1 MSFGPAPAG
10 FGPPTP
16 PSWTPPSWTP
26 PSEVEQA
33 LLDAKS
39 RDDWPAYFETLARN
53 RLYFEVGREQEDARF
68 SRGLVPFRRDPRV
81 AGGWVWP
88 VYTEGVLPA
97 PEPDRVFDWKKLKW
111 IAQDLNSS
119 YPATIVV
126 NPDTPC
132 EAFLPAA
139 PPHSW
144 AWTRYAKQS
153 DGPSDEAAL
162 RTLRVGG
169 PLEGP
174 VAHGLA
180 CGAHLLVHQGR
191 FWNAMAYHGH
201 GYRAD
206 RRMLRTWWGITS
218 HQEWQGR
225 QRALLATDGAR
236 SEWEFA
242 LGLRRAIA
250 GESGG
255 HVGAGDWCDAAGRV
269 LHRRAEGGTA
279 FTPDGVTTT
288 APTPSAEAEA
298 RIKEI
303 QHLIGRITRYEDRMR
318 ADGILREDQYVRS
331 ADAWDLGRASCMAR
345 WGLSTRYCD
354 LQEAEAAVV
363 EAGRR
368 AAHCYES
375 WEDFSA
381 GFILGRCLHF
391 DDDKFGSWYQEMV
404 TVHRILTSDPG
415 SPWLNI
421 PFR

>member
-1 MSFGPAPAG
+1 MSFGPPPAG
-10 FGPPTP
+10 FGSPTA
-16 PSWTPPSWTP
+16 PSWTP

-39 RDDWPAYFETLARN
+39 REDWPAYFETLARN
-53 RLYFEVGREQEDARF
+53 RLYFEVGRKEEDARF
-68 SRGLVPFRRDPRV
+68 TRGLVPFRRDPRI

-126 NPDTPC
+126 NPGTPC
-132 EAFLPAA
+132 EAFLPTE

-144 AWTRYAKQS
+144 AWARHAKQS
-153 DGPSDEAAL
+153 DGPSDTAAL
-162 RTLRVGG
+162 RTLRMGG

-180 CGAHLLVHQGR
+180 CGAHLIVHQGR

-206 RRMLRTWWGITS
+206 RRTLRTWWGITS
-218 HQEWQGR
+218 RQEWQSL

-236 SEWEFA
+236 PVWEFA

-250 GESGG
+250 RDAGG
-255 HVGAGDWCDAAGRV
+255 HVETGHWWDVAASVLQRRKGATTSAAEIDA
-269 LHRRAEGGTA
+269 
-279 FTPDGVTTT
+279 D
-288 APTPSAEAEA
+288 
-298 RIKEI
+298 IKDV
-303 QHLIGRITRYEDRMR
+303 QHLIGRIIRYEARMR
-318 ADGILREDQYVRS
+318 ADGILREGQYVTS

-345 WGLSTRYCD
+345 WGVSTRYCD
-354 LQEAEAAVV
+354 LPEAEAAVV
-363 EAGRR
+363 EAGYR
-368 AAHCYES
+368 AAHCYGS

-381 GFILGRCLHF
+381 GFILGRCLQF
-391 DDDKFGSWYQEMV
+391 DKDEFGTWYQEMV

>member
-10 FGPPTP
+10 FGPPI
-16 PSWTPPSWTP
+16 PPSWTP

-39 RDDWPAYFETLARN
+39 REDWPAYFETLARN

-97 PEPDRVFDWKKLKW
+97 PEPHRVFDWKKLKW
-111 IAQDLNSS
+111 IARDWNSN
-119 YPATIVV
+119 YPETIVV
-126 NPDTPC
+126 NPGTPC

-144 AWTRYAKQS
+144 AWARYAKQS
-153 DGPSDEAAL
+153 DGPSDAAAL

-180 CGAHLLVHQGR
+180 CGAHLIVHQGR
-191 FWNAMAYHGH
+191 FWNAVAYHGH

-206 RRMLRTWWGITS
+206 RRMLRAWWGITS
-218 HQEWQGR
+218 HQEWQS
-225 QRALLATDGAR
+225 QLRALLTTDGAR
-236 SEWEFA
+236 PVWEFA

-250 GESGG
+250 RDSGG
-255 HVGAGDWCDAAGRV
+255 HVETGHWWDAAARV
-269 LHRRAEGGTA
+269 LRQRAGREIVLA
-279 FTPDGVTTT
+279 PDGVTKV
-288 APTPSAEAEA
+288 APTSAAETEAH
-298 RIKEI
+298 IKDV
-303 QHLIGRITRYEDRMR
+303 QHLIGRISRYEARMR
-318 ADGILREDQYVRS
+318 ADGILGEGKYVSS

-354 LQEAEAAVV
+354 LTEAEAAVV
-363 EAGRR
+363 EAGYR
-368 AAHCYES
+368 AARCYES
-375 WEDFSA
+375 WEDFSV
-381 GFILGRCLHF
+381 GYILGRCLHF
-391 DDDKFGSWYQEMV
+391 DNEEFGSWYQEMV
-404 TVHRILTSDPG
+404 IVHRILTSDPG

>member
-1 MSFGPAPAG
+1 M
-10 FGPPTP
+10 
-16 PSWTPPSWTP
+16 
-26 PSEVEQA
+26 
-33 LLDAKS
+33 
-39 RDDWPAYFETLARN
+39 
-53 RLYFEVGREQEDARF
+53 
-68 SRGLVPFRRDPRV
+68 
-81 AGGWVWP
+81 
-88 VYTEGVLPA
+88 YTEGVLPA

-225 QRALLATDGAR
+225 QRALLVTDGAR

-255 HVGAGDWCDAAGRV
+255 RVGAGDWCDAAGRV

-381 GFILGRCLHF
+381 AFILGRCLHF

>member
-1 MSFGPAPAG
+1 M
-10 FGPPTP
+10 
-16 PSWTPPSWTP
+16 
-26 PSEVEQA
+26 
-33 LLDAKS
+33 
-39 RDDWPAYFETLARN
+39 
-53 RLYFEVGREQEDARF
+53 
-68 SRGLVPFRRDPRV
+68 PFRRDPRV
-81 AGGWVWP
+81 VGGWVWP

-132 EAFLPAA
+132 EAFLPTA

-144 AWTRYAKQS
+144 AWIRYAKEN
-153 DGPSDEAAL
+153 DGPSDEAEL
-162 RTLRVGG
+162 RTLRVGA
-169 PLEGP
+169 PLVGP
-174 VAHGLA
+174 VAHGGLA
-180 CGAHLLVHQGR
+180 CGAHLIVHQGR
-191 FWNAMAYHGH
+191 FWNALAYHGH

-206 RRMLRTWWGITS
+206 RRMLRSGWGITS
-218 HQEWQGR
+218 HQEWQAQ
-225 QRALLATDGAR
+225 QRALLATEGAR
-236 SEWEFA
+236 PDWEFA

-250 GESGG
+250 RESGG
-255 HVGAGDWCDAAGRV
+255 HVETGDWCDAAGRV
-269 LHRRAEGGTA
+269 LYRRAEGGA
-279 FTPDGVTTT
+279 VP
-288 APTPSAEAEA
+288 APFAEAET

-303 QHLIGRITRYEDRMR
+303 QQLIGRITRYEDRMR
-318 ADGILREDQYVRS
+318 ADGILREDQYIRS

-354 LQEAEAAVV
+354 LPEAEAAVV

-375 WEDFSA
+375 WEDFSR

-391 DDDKFGSWYQEMV
+391 DDEKFGSWYQEMV
-404 TVHRILTSDPG
+404 TVHKILASDPG